1 MTGALFTG
9 WRRLSFP
16 PEYRA
21 EVFDTAYR
29 AGIRLWGERRRRNG
43 PSLSVRVGLRDAER
57 LSALLAARG
66 IGASLSEPEGLPAV
80 LCFLRRRPGIPL
92 GLLLFVL
99 WTAWSS
105 GVVWDVRIE
114 GNEHVPDEAILAQLE
129 ELGFGI
135 GTRFREVDFDQL
147 HADYRAAQ
155 DEIAWLSVY
164 MDGTVARV
172 QVWETM
178 AGKPSADRA
187 GMGANVIASADGV
200 IEEVRVFEGQA
211 AVKPGDVIRT
221 GEVAISGAVEKKDG
235 GVRWEYAEGEVL
247 ATVAV
252 PLSAEAPFERTETR
266 ATGREKRSWSVKIFK
281 KTVKLFEKGG
291 IAYGSCDTIDTIG
304 RVCLFGRIP
313 LPLWCGTTVVRE
325 TEPVTVTVA
334 PEEARA
340 EARAEM
346 RRLIREAA
354 AEGQLAGK
362 IVREETAGGS
372 CRVDAVLYVTKDI
385 GETSEFLLGDMSRD
399 MPRD

>member
-1 MTGALFTG
+1 M
-9 WRRLSFP
+9 
-16 PEYRA
+16 
-21 EVFDTAYR
+21 
-29 AGIRLWGERRRRNG
+29 
-43 PSLSVRVGLRDAER
+43 
-57 LSALLAARG
+57 
-66 IGASLSEPEGLPAV
+66 
-80 LCFLRRRPGIPL
+80 
-92 GLLLFVL
+92 
-99 WTAWSS
+99 
-105 GVVWDVRIE
+105 
-114 GNEHVPDEAILAQLE
+114 
-129 ELGFGI
+129 
-135 GTRFREVDFDQL
+135 
-147 HADYRAAQ
+147 
-155 DEIAWLSVY
+155 
-164 MDGTVARV
+164 
-172 QVWETM
+172 
-178 AGKPSADRA
+178 
-187 GMGANVIASADGV
+187 
-200 IEEVRVFEGQA
+200 
-211 AVKPGDVIRT
+211 
-221 GEVAISGAVEKKDG
+221 EKKDG

-313 LPLWCGTTVVRE
+313 LPVWCGTTVIRE

-346 RRLIREAA
+346 RRLIREAS

-362 IVREETAGGS
+362 IVREETASGS